1 MFTARSAPRADEP
14 HRKMI
19 IQRNALPKNPARVV
33 LLGARGFIGA
43 ALKTQLEA
51 HGVATLALNSADVD
65 LATAGATEA
74 LVALIRPTDAVVML
88 AALTPDKG
96 RDVATLIK
104 NLTMM
109 QSVCAALE
117 KTGCAH
123 LVYFSSDGVYD
134 TAASRVTEDAA
145 PSPKDLY
152 GTMHYTR
159 EIMARNL
166 GKAPLLIL
174 RPTLVYGLDDTHNS
188 YGPNRFR
195 RSAQLGATIT
205 LFGGGEE
212 TRDHV
217 HVDDVAALTLRCLL
231 HASIGTLNIAT
242 GVSTSFRDVAE
253 IVARQFDKSVEIKTT
268 PRVNPVTHRH
278 YDVTN
283 LIKAFPDFR
292 FMALAEGV
300 ANVHRRTAEMTQWP
314 K

>member
-1 MFTARSAPRADEP
+1 MMTQQNTLL
-14 HRKMI
+14 KI
-19 IQRNALPKNPARVV
+19 PARVV
-33 LLGARGFIGA
+33 LLGARGFIGT
-43 ALKTQLEA
+43 ALKKQLEA
-51 HGVATLALNSADVD
+51 QGVPMLALTSAEID
-65 LATAGATEA
+65 LAATGAADA
-74 LVALIRPTDAVVML
+74 LAALIRPTDAVVML

-104 NLTMM
+104 NLAMM

-123 LVYFSSDGVYD
+123 LVYFSTDGVYD
-134 TAASRVTEDAA
+134 TAASRVSEDTA

-166 GKAPLLIL
+166 GTVPLLIL
-174 RPTLVYGLDDTHNS
+174 RPTLVYGPGDTHNS

-195 RSAQLGATIT
+195 RSAQQGAAIT

-217 HVDDVAALTLRCLL
+217 HVDDVAALTVRCLL
-231 HASIGTLNIAT
+231 HASVGTLNIAT

-253 IVARQFDKSVEIKTT
+253 LVALQFKTSIEITTT
-268 PRVNPVTHRH
+268 PRANPVTHRH
-278 YDVTN
+278 YDVTD

-292 FMALAEGV
+292 FTALADGV
-300 ANVHRRTAEMTQWP
+300 ANIHRETAEKAP
-314 K
+314 